1 MLTTVPETSSPI
13 TMLRSIGDYVSAL
26 GTQPVTLPLAT
37 LVAEMLDSYH
47 TLTADLEPF
56 SWATEAPANSLP
68 AILETFIRS
77 QEIFF
82 YPSGREPVLEI
93 RFSVLKW
100 REDGLD
106 VEFYVSWNPIL
117 ANFEGLRNQVVE
129 GRNFRIKPTFSVP
142 SNLPPEASQ
151 IAPVP
156 TTSSFAVSIG
166 DESWLRWMY

>member
-1 MLTTVPETSSPI
+1 MIPENLSHI
-13 TMLRSIGDYVSAL
+13 ALLRSIGDYISTL

-47 TLTADLEPF
+47 TLTTDLEPF
-56 SWATEAPANSLP
+56 SWATEAPAATLP
-68 AILETFIRS
+68 AILESFVRS

-82 YPSGREPVLEI
+82 YPSGREPALEI

-106 VEFYVSWNPIL
+106 VEFYVSWNPVL
-117 ANFEGLRNQVVE
+117 ANFEGLSNQVTE
-129 GRNFRIKPTFSVP
+129 GRDFRIKPTFSVP
-142 SNLPPEASQ
+142 SNLPPEASRL
-151 IAPVP
+151 AAVP